1 MQKLSLYQG
10 ATDLEYMDVVEAAIR
25 NKGSKAAYFFS
36 FGLLAAFLL
45 FLVWSFFTERDEVTR
60 GKGQITPSLG
70 VQPIQSEAGGI
81 VEEIFVKEGQEVK
94 AGDKLVQMSNIEALA
109 EYQTLLNRQVELQLA
124 LKRFDAEELGTPLE
138 YTAEEAELY
147 PNVVSDQL
155 RLFVTR
161 KERHDSGTREIQAN
175 LEQKKRAVEE
185 TFTRKQQHERNLLLL
200 REQVGRIRPLVQQG
214 IYSEIDFLNLRQ
226 RVVSLEGEL
235 NSLAEV
241 IARTQTEVQE
251 EQTRLENR
259 DKEWYLTVAAERD
272 ESRKTLD
279 AIIQRLTAG
288 SKRVKDTDL
297 RAPMNGVIRRIL
309 LKEESVAQRAEA
321 IMELLPTDDTLEVD
335 ARFAPQYRGYLAS
348 GMEAA
353 VKVDAYD
360 FTVHGALPAVVT
372 RISADTIE
380 DNRGQAWF
388 EVRLRT
394 DSGKLVYK
402 GEELEIKPGMTVTV
416 DVISG
421 KKKIL
426 AYILKPFIKTQ
437 SESRI
442 VSDARPPAPETQQ
455 VEAAASGDEGQ
466 VEAATPEEQAEEPKS
481 LAGSVDTT
489 PVSPQ

>member
-1 MQKLSLYQG
+1 MSKLSLYQG
-10 ATDLEYMDVVEAAIR
+10 STELEYMDVVDNALR
-25 NKGSKAAYFFS
+25 NKGSKSAYYLS
-36 FGLLAAFLL
+36 FGILGLFIF
-45 FLVWSFFTERDEVTR
+45 FLVWSYLTERDEVTR
-60 GKGQITPSLG
+60 GKGQITPSMG

-81 VEEIFVKEGQEVK
+81 IEEIFVKEGQEVQ
-94 AGDKLVQMSNIEALA
+94 AGDKLVQMSNIEAMA
-109 EYQTLLNRQVELQLA
+109 EYQTLLNRQIELQLA
-124 LKRFDAEELGTPLE
+124 LKRFDAEEYGTPLE
-138 YTAEEAELY
+138 YTPEEIEKY
-147 PNVVSDQL
+147 PNGVNDQV
-155 RLFVTR
+155 RLYITR
-161 KERHDSGTREIQAN
+161 KERHESGTREIMAN

-185 TFTRKQQHERNLLLL
+185 SLTRKQQHERNLLLL

-241 IARTQTEVQE
+241 IARTQSEVQE

-259 DKEWYLTVAAERD
+259 DKEWFLTVAAERD
-272 ESRKTLD
+272 ESRKNLD
-279 AIIQRLTAG
+279 MITQRMTAG
-288 SKRVKDTDL
+288 SQRVKDTDL

-309 LKEESVAQRAEA
+309 LKEESVAQRAET

-335 ARFAPQYRGYLAS
+335 ARFAPQYRGYLAA

-360 FTVHGALPAVVT
+360 FSVHGSLPAKVT

-380 DNRGQAWF
+380 DSRGQAWF

-394 DSGKLVYK
+394 DSNKLFYK

-421 KKKIL
+421 KKKVL
-426 AYILKPFIKTQ
+426 AYLLKPFIKTQ

-442 VSDARPPAPETQQ
+442 VSDIQHAPPAEWG
-455 VEAAASGDEGQ
+455 EEAREAERAAAERESAG
-466 VEAATPEEQAEEPKS
+466 S
-481 LAGSVDTT
+481 LAGAVT
-489 PVSPQ
+489 PVPER

>member
-1 MQKLSLYQG
+1 MTKLSLYQG
-10 ATDLEYMDVVEAAIR
+10 STELEYMDVVDAALR
-25 NKGSKAAYFFS
+25 NKGSKAAYYLS
-36 FGLLAAFLL
+36 FGVVGFFIAFIA
-45 FLVWSFFTERDEVTR
+45 WSYFAERDEVTR
-60 GKGQITPSLG
+60 GKGQITPSMG

-81 VEEIFVKEGQEVK
+81 VEQIFVKEGQEVK
-94 AGDKLVQMSNIEALA
+94 TGDKLVQMSNIEAMA
-109 EYQTLLNRQVELQLA
+109 EYQTLFNRQTELQLA
-124 LKRFDAEELGTPLE
+124 LKRFDAEEHGSPLE
-138 YTAEEAELY
+138 YTPEEIEQH
-147 PNVVSDQL
+147 PNLVNDQI
-155 RLFVTR
+155 RLFITR
-161 KERHDSGTREIQAN
+161 KERQESGTREILAN

-185 TFTRKQQHERNLLLL
+185 ALTRKQQHERNLILL

-235 NSLAEV
+235 NSLAEI
-241 IARTQTEVQE
+241 IARTYSEVQE

-259 DKEWYLTVAAERD
+259 DKEWHLAVAAERD
-272 ESRKTLD
+272 EARKTLD
-279 AIIQRLTAG
+279 AIVQRLTAG

-297 RAPMNGVIRRIL
+297 RSPMSGVIRRIL
-309 LKEESVAQRAEA
+309 LKEESVAQRAEI

-335 ARFAPQYRGYLAS
+335 ARFAPQYRGYIAT

-360 FTVHGALPAVVT
+360 FSVHGSLPATVT

-394 DSGKLVYK
+394 GSSKLAYK
-402 GEELEIKPGMTVTV
+402 GEDLEIKPGMTVTV

-426 AYILKPFIKTQ
+426 AYLLKPFFKTEY
-437 SESRI
+437 ESRI
-442 VSDARPPAPETQQ
+442 VSDIRDAPPLPQ
-455 VEAAASGDEGQ
+455 VAGEPGVDENQAKADGDAS
-466 VEAATPEEQAEEPKS
+466 
-481 LAGSVDTT
+481 SVVGAV
-489 PVSPQ
+489 PSAVAQ